1 MKNKILFKE
10 TQKFTQWWLWLIV
23 VGIFLIPIFQFNWA
37 ENIADQFTSDKIIPS
52 VISLSLL
59 VLFLSLKMT
68 MTVTDTEIIVEY
80 VPFITKKWN
89 WSELK
94 SAKVIDYGFVGGWG
108 IRLWTDYGTV
118 YNVKGSK
125 GLHIKT
131 ADKQYVIGTQNEEEL
146 RSKIAH
152 LLK

>member
-1 MKNKILFKE
+1 MIDKVLFKE
-10 TQKFTQWWLWLIV
+10 TQKFTQWWLWLII
-23 VGIFLIPIFQFNWA
+23 VGVLLIPIFLFDWS
-37 ENIADQFTSDKIIPS
+37 ENLMDQFTSDKIIPS

-68 MTVTDTEIIVEY
+68 TTITNTELKVNY
-80 VPFITKKWN
+80 VPFITKKWK
-89 WSELK
+89 WSEIK
-94 SAKVIDYGFVGGWG
+94 IAKVIDYGFVGGWG

-118 YNVKGSK
+118 YNVKGSD

-131 ADKQYVIGTQNEEEL
+131 TDKQFIIGTQKEEEL